1 MSRSVNMVLAGFG
14 GQGVLFAGKLIA
26 YAGLLEDREVSWL
39 PSYGPETRFC
49 EEETLWKAIEKC
61 VPAKKAA
68 MLDMNKR
75 ALQLGIDA

>member
-14 GQGVLFAGKLIA
+14 GQGVLFAGKLFA
-26 YAGLLEDREVSWL
+26 
-39 PSYGPETRFC
+39 ETRFC

-61 VPAKKAA
+61 VPAKNTA